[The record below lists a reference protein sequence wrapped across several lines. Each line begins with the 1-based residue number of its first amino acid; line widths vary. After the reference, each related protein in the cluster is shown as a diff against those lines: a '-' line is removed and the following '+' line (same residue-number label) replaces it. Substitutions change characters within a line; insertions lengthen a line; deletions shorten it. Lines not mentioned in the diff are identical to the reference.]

1 VHDKAQQAQRGA
13 RGGQRGRGEGRGRGG
28 RGGDRPRG
36 DRPPREEGDAPR
48 RGRGEGRGGRGDRPR
63 TAKPTHAVEGVE
75 GVEAVAEEG
84 QQVQRGGRGG
94 RGPRHQG
101 KAREDAHPMDRQDGT
116 GRGRRGDKK
125 DGHGK
130 GNWGK
135 DKEAADAD
143 NQEEKKEERPRREP
157 REKKEEK
164 VEEPVVEEEEVGFT
178 LDDYMNAKKAKA
190 TGIQMQKAGR
200 DHEKLDQ
207 KNIKGLES
215 DKAAQQE
222 KTKIY
227 TKIDT
232 VATRPNAGAELLGF
246 QASADQGDEFESRGA
261 RGGRGGRREER
272 PRTDAKPQRGGRK
285 GGKIVVDDNEF
296 PTL

>member
-1 VHDKAQQAQRGA
+1 MQKNNRFTAFADEDAVAAEQKTASAQVQQAKVEKSKKVVVKVKAPEPVEGAEEFEKVQEKTTQAARGA
-13 RGGQRGRGEGRGRGG
+13 RGG
-28 RGGDRPRG
+28 
-36 DRPPREEGDAPR
+36 A
-48 RGRGEGRGGRGDRPR
+48 RGRGEGRGGD
-63 TAKPTHAVEGVE
+63 
-75 GVEAVAEEG
+75 
-84 QQVQRGGRGG
+84 
-94 RGPRHQG
+94 RHQG
-101 KAREDAHPMDRQDGT
+101 KAREENHPMDRKDGT
-116 GRGRRGDKK
+116 GQGRRGDKK

-135 DKEAADAD
+135 DKEAGDAE
-143 NQEEKKEERPRREP
+143 NKEETKEERPRREP

-190 TGIQMQKAGR
+190 SGIEMTKAGR
-200 DHEKLDQ
+200 DHEKFDQ
-207 KNIKGLES
+207 KNVKGLES
-215 DKAAQQE
+215 NKESQQE

-227 TKIDT
+227 MKVDT
-232 VATRPNAGAELLGF
+232 VPTKPNAGSELLGF
-246 QASADQGDEFESRGA
+246 QAGADQGDEFESRGAGA

>member
-1 VHDKAQQAQRGA
+1 
-13 RGGQRGRGEGRGRGG
+13 
-28 RGGDRPRG
+28 
-36 DRPPREEGDAPR
+36 
-48 RGRGEGRGGRGDRPR
+48 
-63 TAKPTHAVEGVE
+63 
-75 GVEAVAEEG
+75 
-84 QQVQRGGRGG
+84 
-94 RGPRHQG
+94 
-101 KAREDAHPMDRQDGT
+101 MDRKDGT
-116 GRGRRGDKK
+116 GQGRRGDKK

-135 DKEAADAD
+135 DKEAGDAE
-143 NQEEKKEERPRREP
+143 NKEETKEERPRREP

-190 TGIQMQKAGR
+190 SGIEMTKAGR
-200 DHEKLDQ
+200 DHEKFDQ
-207 KNIKGLES
+207 KNVKGLES
-215 DKAAQQE
+215 NKESQQE

-227 TKIDT
+227 MKVDT
-232 VATRPNAGAELLGF
+232 VPTKPNAGSELLGF
-246 QASADQGDEFESRGA
+246 QASVDQGDEFESRGAGA